1 MKNMLKL
8 IKSLE
13 GYVEND
19 HYIRGLDVASGSR
32 PFTAYSASYNYD
44 VKHPNRQTDI

>member
-19 HYIRGLDVASGSR
+19 HLGLGFASGSR
-32 PFTAYSASYNYD
+32 PLKAYSASYNYD
-44 VKHPNRQTDI
+44 VKHPNRQIDI